1 MQSFVTLLDSSEEHH
16 VETQSTPFVILLSSL
31 TTNIVMRWDSTTKFF
46 VHTSNKSVP
55 TGIQKIQDIFSQP
68 LRYELSKTNQKQRKY
83 ETFWPIFQHCDTR
96 HNVLV
101 IG

>member
-31 TTNIVMRWDSTTKFF
+31 TTNIVMRWDSTKFF

-55 TGIQKIQDIFSQP
+55 TGIQKIQDIFFPATGGMDLLFKS
-68 LRYELSKTNQKQRKY
+68 LR
-83 ETFWPIFQHCDTR
+83 FHG
-96 HNVLV
+96 V
-101 IG
+101 